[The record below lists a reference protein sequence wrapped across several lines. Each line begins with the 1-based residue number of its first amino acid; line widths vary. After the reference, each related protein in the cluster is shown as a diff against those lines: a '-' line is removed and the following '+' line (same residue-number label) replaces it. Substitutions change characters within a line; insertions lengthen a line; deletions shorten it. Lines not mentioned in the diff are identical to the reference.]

1 MKRTRLNALLAAA
14 ALLLALAGCGGG
26 EGAPSPTPAPTPSP
40 TAGGAAPAALALP
53 YTGES
58 LHPVLSTDKTDLA
71 LSGLLWEGLF
81 VLTPSFDPQP
91 LLCQSYAASE
101 DGLTWTFTLRSG
113 VTFSD
118 GSPLTAADVAA
129 SLQLARGPGSRFQQ
143 RLAGIT
149 GVEAGEGAVTVT
161 LSAPNGALPAL
172 LDVPIFKDGGGV
184 PLGTGPY
191 ILEGAGEDL
200 RLTARQGWWQ
210 EKPLP
215 IASIS
220 LVPIREADDL
230 LYAFSTG
237 DVSLVSADLT
247 GTGALGF
254 TGDNQVVD
262 CPTTSMIY
270 VGYNCASGP
279 CADAALRRALDRGL
293 DRNTVAVALYS
304 RHAQAAELPVP
315 PVSSLWDAARAEERS
330 YSQQAMDE
338 LLAQAGYEKDAD
350 GRWARGRQ
358 ALSLTM
364 VASTSNTFRLSA
376 AEYLASE
383 LTKAGVEVELRK
395 LPWEEYLAALTA
407 GDFDLYVGET
417 MLSASFD
424 LSPLLQ
430 SGGALNYGRYQ
441 SALVSPLLAAY
452 QAASGEARTAA
463 AGALWDALAQEVPF
477 STLCFKNWSVLT
489 HWGRVSGLS
498 PTHHDPFY
506 GLENWTITQ

>member
-26 EGAPSPTPAPTPSP
+26 EGAPSPPPAPTPSP
-40 TAGGAAPAALALP
+40 TAADAAPAAFALP

-383 LTKAGVEVELRK
+383 LTKAGIQVELQK
-395 LPWEEYLAALTA
+395 LSWEEYLAALTA

-417 MLSASFD
+417 LLTAAFD

-430 SGGALNYGRYQ
+430 PGGTLNYGRYQ
-441 SALVSPLLAAY
+441 SAQTSALLSAY
-452 QAASGEARTAA
+452 QAAFGEARTAA

-489 HWGRVSGLS
+489 HWGRVSGLT
-498 PTHHDPFY
+498 PTQQNLFY
-506 GLENWTITQ
+506 GLENWTIS